1 MSETGDI
8 AQVTTEV
15 LQTQRLMDAVR
26 DDGCG
31 AVAAFVGVVRN
42 EHQGRSVHHL
52 IYEAYPPMAE
62 QEMLRITQE
71 VRGRWAVRRVA
82 IAHRIGR
89 LEIGEASV
97 VVAVGAAHR
106 REALEACA
114 FAIEKIKERLPVWK
128 KEFSDEGEE
137 WIIGDPSR

>member
-114 FAIEKIKERLPVWK
+114 FATEKIKERLPVWK